1 MDFHLLATLFP
12 SNVLQCIRLCILV
25 WQTNT
30 FVEFWTLLWI
40 DWSWTN
46 RKRPSNWETWG
57 AECCLR
63 QGILGEKVVS
73 YSISLSLLTFS
84 FLPDLLLSLPIF
96 FKLKFDIYL
105 FSSLFGEHTL
115 EILLPDDRKITEIS
129 GMIYYKIGVELP
141 LLSKIAPSSISI
153 GKTPSSGK
161 SYNTCQST
169 IDRTVYLAILPSSW
183 LSNHFSVLS
192 LAVSGA
198 SQVVK

>member
-1 MDFHLLATLFP
+1 MEL
-12 SNVLQCIRLCILV
+12 
-25 WQTNT
+25 
-30 FVEFWTLLWI
+30 WTLLWI

-46 RKRPSNWETWG
+46 RQRPSNWETWG
-57 AECCLR
+57 AECCLLDR
-63 QGILGEKVVS
+63 GYWGRRWCLILSVYPS
-73 YSISLSLLTFS
+73 SFS
-84 FLPDLLLSLPIF
+84 VFCPTYCYLFLFF
-96 FKLKFDIYL
+96 FKLKFEIYL

-153 GKTPSSGK
+153 GKTLSSGK
-161 SYNTCQST
+161 SYNTRPSA
-169 IDRTVYLAILPSSW
+169 IDHTVYLAILPSSW

-192 LAVSGA
+192 LAVCGA